1 MGNQV
6 ARLTGWLRAL
16 SVAIVL
22 TGQALVSAHAGIY
35 AGPAQN
41 AAAWLESQQAK
52 SDGSWRDA
60 SESRTFLQTAEAV
73 LALHQANRRNAAY
86 YAGQAWIENHD
97 PQNLDARARRLRSF
111 GPRSPAHNKT
121 SMRY

>member
-16 SVAIVL
+16 SVATLL

-41 AAAWLESQQAK
+41 AAVWLESQQAK

-86 YAGQAWIENHD
+86 
-97 PQNLDARARRLRSF
+97 
-111 GPRSPAHNKT
+111 
-121 SMRY
+121 